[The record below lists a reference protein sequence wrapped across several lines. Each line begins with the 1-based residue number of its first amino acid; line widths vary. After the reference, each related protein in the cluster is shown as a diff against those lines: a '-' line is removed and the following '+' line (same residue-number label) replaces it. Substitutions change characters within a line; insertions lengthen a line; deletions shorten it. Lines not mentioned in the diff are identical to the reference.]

1 MEQKEMYK
9 IKEVAKI
16 LDISE
21 RTVYRLMELKKIKAV
36 RVGGQWRIP
45 RVEIEKY
52 TKAMEVKN
60 G

>member
-1 MEQKEMYK
+1 MEEKDMYK

-21 RTVYRLMELKKIKAV
+21 RTVYRLMELQKLRAV
-36 RVGGQWRIP
+36 KVGGQWRIP
-45 RVEIEKY
+45 RSEIEKY
-52 TKAMEVKN
+52 TKLEAKN